1 MKINIFEE
9 IHLIRSE
16 NKFIRFESIK
26 KDEKFFCELQKFILW
41 NQVFVTK
48 HSKVKKK
55 ISNLKK
61 KRTIFLFST
70 FIYF

>member
-16 NKFIRFESIK
+16 NKFIRFESIE

-48 HSKVKKK
+48 TKHSKVKKK
-55 ISNLKK
+55 YP
-61 KRTIFLFST
+61 T
-70 FIYF
+70 